1 MICSSVFASGGNGE
15 GGTGG
20 GGPGS
25 KPGQVMLL
33 KSVAGST
40 GGGPGS
46 FAVIAGGDQGN
57 IGSGGGPGIVLGEDV
72 VDVRLEN
79 GDVYDVDYL
88 KDKFGDWVKKEG
100 TLLKLD
106 TRIKI
111 RDVQTA
117 AGEIIAVQ

>member
-1 MICSSVFASGGNGE
+1 MFKLLSVFILASISTLIIANP
-15 GGTGG
+15 GTGG
-20 GGPGS
+20 GGGNGGPGS

-33 KSVAGST
+33 KSVGGS
-40 GGGPGS
+40 
-46 FAVIAGGDQGN
+46 V
-57 IGSGGGPGIVLGEDV
+57 GGGPGIVLGEDV

>member
-1 MICSSVFASGGNGE
+1 MKLISIVLITFSLSAFGNGGSTSGN
-15 GGTGG
+15 GGGPGAGPVLVTKSIGGDNPGGG
-20 GGPGS
+20 GGPG
-25 KPGQVMLL
+25 V
-33 KSVAGST
+33 
-40 GGGPGS
+40 
-46 FAVIAGGDQGN
+46 
-57 IGSGGGPGIVLGEDV
+57 VLGEDV

>member
-1 MICSSVFASGGNGE
+1 MRLLTIYCILISFSVF
-15 GGTGG
+15 
-20 GGPGS
+20 
-25 KPGQVMLL
+25 
-33 KSVAGST
+33 
-40 GGGPGS
+40 
-46 FAVIAGGDQGN
+46 AGGDQGN
-57 IGSGGGPGIVLGEDV
+57 VGNGGGPPRLTMLNSVQEPVSGGGYGGSGVVLGEDV

-100 TLLKLD
+100 TFLKLD
-106 TRIKI
+106 TRIRI